1 MANLRSSLR
10 ATEQQRQR
18 FKQEIEAETGRLL
31 ADRAK
36 QLARVEADAST
47 RLQPLQTELDNLT
60 KQRDE
65 AKQTLI
71 ALHGDHETLSLEAGR
86 SEQRLN
92 SAKDAYELVRQDI
105 AVSEQQKRELQAE
118 NVALTGKNAAL
129 TGKNA
134 DLQVAN
140 SSLLAE
146 FEGLTAKKQQLLA
159 EIEQLGKEYEIRQQA
174 ADEKL
179 QIAYNKQQIVLEQ
192 IHDIDSQQKLV
203 REDLA
208 VRIRA
213 CDEKEKNLRMREIKV
228 AQGEDAIQ
236 RNASLLDL

>member
-118 NVALTGKNAAL
+118 NVALTGKNA
-129 TGKNA
+129 